1 LTQQFDLHLFLLID
15 IPRPVQGVPR
25 LSAMNIDPDS
35 AAEAYRTRVLA
46 QLGPETTEVE
56 RATVREQLAGAC
68 TTEIAAFDEFAGLL
82 AGGAA
87 GFDHVIF
94 DTAPTGH
101 TLRLLSLPKAWSGLF
116 RRLSGR
122 FSSQAAYSTWASTRP
137 VT

>member
-1 LTQQFDLHLFLLID
+1 
-15 IPRPVQGVPR
+15 
-25 LSAMNIDPDS
+25 MNIDPDS